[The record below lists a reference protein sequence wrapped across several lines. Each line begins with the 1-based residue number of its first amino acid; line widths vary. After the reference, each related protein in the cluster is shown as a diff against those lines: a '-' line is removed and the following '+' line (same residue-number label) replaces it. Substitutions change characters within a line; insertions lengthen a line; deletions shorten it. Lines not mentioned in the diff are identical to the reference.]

1 VSETLSYTAALILQA
16 LHLGRR
22 YGFEIMRLTQLP
34 SGTVYPALRRLEGAG
49 LVASAWEDE
58 DRAHADAR
66 PARRY
71 YRLSPAGSA
80 ALEEARARVLE
91 RGRLFARA
99 PASEG
104 GA

>member
-1 VSETLSYTAALILQA
+1 MPETLSYTAALILQA
-16 LHLGRR
+16 LHLGRG
-22 YGFEIMRLTQLP
+22 YGFEIMQLTELP

-58 DRAHADAR
+58 DRAHAESR

-71 YRLSPAGSA
+71 YQLSPAGSA

-91 RGRLFARA
+91 RSQLFAQA